1 MEMII
6 LIFILILFNI
16 IIFRFNDLIAES
28 LGLYDK
34 PDFKR
39 KIHLKK
45 IPLTGGIFIFFNF
58 ILISLKFCKVKS
70 FADKFLLKK
79 NTIIKKE

>member
-6 LIFILILFNI
+6 LIFLLILFNL
-16 IIFRFNDLIAES
+16 IIFRLNDLIAKNLE
-28 LGLYDK
+28 LYDK

-45 IPLTGGIFIFFNF
+45 
-58 ILISLKFCKVKS
+58 
-70 FADKFLLKK
+70 FL
-79 NTIIKKE
+79 

>member
-6 LIFILILFNI
+6 LIFLLILFNL
-16 IIFRFNDLIAES
+16 IIFRLNDLIAES

-39 KIHLKK
+39 KIHLK
-45 IPLTGGIFIFFNF
+45 IPLTGGIFIFL
-58 ILISLKFCKVKS
+58 ILF
-70 FADKFLLKK
+70 
-79 NTIIKKE
+79 